1 MNAFLSHLHN
11 HQKDNYQYA
20 KIEDTKNG
28 INSSIE
34 GIVFDVSQYKRTKEV
49 GLSEEAKRILR
60 TPIETRTAENIK
72 TACSALIDAVPD
84 FEDFP
89 VDMQNS
95 IVKVSLL
102 QEFQAGR
109 IIIRQNHKADN
120 FYMIVSG
127 ISLYSFFY
135 EPT

>member
-1 MNAFLSHLHN
+1 MLMNETMNAFLSQLHS
-11 HQKDNYQYA
+11 HQKDNYQYT
-20 KIEDTKNG
+20 KIEDTKRS

-34 GIVFDVSQYKRTKEV
+34 GIVFDVNQYKRTKEV
-49 GLSEEAKRILR
+49 GLSDEAKRILKM
-60 TPIETRTAENIK
+60 PIETRTAEHIK

-84 FEDFP
+84 FEEFS
-89 VDMQNS
+89 VEMQNS

-127 ISLYSFFY
+127 IS
-135 EPT
+135 